1 MSIQYEESFIHNLK
15 RLSKKDNL
23 FRKKVVDKINLFIND
38 KQHPSLRLHKLQGKL
53 KDAWSISVDKSI
65 RILIYQDEDE
75 LIFVDIGS
83 HDEVYK

>member
-1 MSIQYEESFIHNLK
+1 MNTRYEESFIRNLK
-15 RLSKKDNL
+15 KLSKKDRL

-65 RILIYQDEDE
+65 RILIYQDGNE
-75 LIFVDIGS
+75 LVFVDIGS